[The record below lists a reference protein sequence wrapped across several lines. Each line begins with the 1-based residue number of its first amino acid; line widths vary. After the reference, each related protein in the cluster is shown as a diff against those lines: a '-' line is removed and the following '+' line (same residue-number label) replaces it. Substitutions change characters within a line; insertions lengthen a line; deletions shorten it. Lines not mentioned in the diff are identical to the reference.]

1 MYLVVG
7 SGLLCSERNKST
19 LMRMLF
25 LQFLFLSSQVETFS
39 VDTTKPIVYKGP
51 SGGSYFGYSV
61 AIVENNNGTW

>member
-1 MYLVVG
+1 
-7 SGLLCSERNKST
+7 
-19 LMRMLF
+19 MRMLF